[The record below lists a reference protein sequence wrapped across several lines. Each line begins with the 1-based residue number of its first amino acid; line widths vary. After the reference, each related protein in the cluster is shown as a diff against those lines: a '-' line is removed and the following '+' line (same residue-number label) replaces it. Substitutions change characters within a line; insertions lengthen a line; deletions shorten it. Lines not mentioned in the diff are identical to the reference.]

1 MYFTLHKVLAEE
13 FSASGLRALWRGV
26 KHEERHTQIA
36 IILWQD
42 LGSSRAFFTSEQY
55 YEFNKS
61 IQPALNGRKIQ
72 WQSHAILNTTGLD
85 GIQHLI
91 DTLKSPAIEV
101 ALTKVVEG
109 GVYGYYSQ
117 FNKIVVDILNN
128 DPGCSGHF
136 ISPLAENPQDQLLL
150 INWKSVDVSS
160 AGHPVVYP

>member
-1 MYFTLHKVLAEE
+1 MYFALHKVLAEE
-13 FSASGLRALWRGV
+13 FSASGLRALWRGK

-36 IILWQD
+36 IVLWQD

-55 YEFNKS
+55 YEFNKV
-61 IQPALNGRKIQ
+61 IQPGMNGRKIQ
-72 WQSHAILNTTGLD
+72 WQNHAILNTTGLD
-85 GIQHLI
+85 DIKHLT
-91 DTLKSPAIEV
+91 DTLKSRAIEV

-117 FNKIVVDILNN
+117 FNKIVVDILDN

-136 ISPLAENPQDQLLL
+136 ISPQVENPQDQLLL

-160 AGHPVVYP
+160 AVLLVEYP